1 MILIYQPD
9 DMEKFM
15 LEFNKQRKY
24 NRYEVMDENAY
35 KIIYLNKLTSINDI
49 IEDLNKIYN
58 DNIKSI
64 YLKIRLKRMNSLVF
78 LQSVPL
84 LVLRK

>member
-35 KIIYLNKLTSINDI
+35 KIIYLNRLTSINDI